1 MSEMQG
7 TILIV
12 DDNLDLQEITA
23 DWLEWRGHQVVRAN
37 NGRQA
42 LEKLAQHTI
51 DLMLLDIS
59 MPVMDGYQ
67 VLQQL
72 RDRPLQSDVPIV
84 VMSAIADM
92 DSIVKCIELGAADYL
107 TKPIK
112 MPLFWARVNT
122 LLENKRARDV
132 ERQLL
137 LELKELQQID
147 RVLNA
152 SLNLNTVASSIL
164 EAAMNTTG
172 AAAGLIF
179 GRTPSSVRYH
189 ICAGDTTD
197 AAALEFIESLPE
209 TIDVAGTP
217 PVTALLPDAPRL
229 TSSTSHRTML
239 LLYENDSRQYYLVLE
254 KAEAFAD
261 KGLSLLTRIAAHA
274 TLAFQNAQLYS
285 ELDLSNKAKQ
295 HVISFVA
302 HELNTPLTALI
313 TYTQLISQSVNEFKT
328 PRLERYLGVLD
339 SSAKRMAKMVA
350 ELNDIARIES
360 GKMVFRFDS
369 HDAIALIDEVV
380 AMQRSDFAN
389 HEHIF
394 SMSVPKDLPRIWGD
408 RDRIAQILTNLL
420 SNACKYTPNGG
431 QISLD
436 VETVEIDEKPF
447 LQVAVQDS
455 GIGISDEDKT
465 RIFKQF
471 VRANDSRIDNVKGLG
486 LGLSITR
493 TMVIKQGGTIWVES
507 EIGQGSTFYFTIPAN
522 IDADAYVHHTSA
534 LDVTRTAEL

>member
-23 DWLEWRGHQVVRAN
+23 DWLEWRGHKVVRAN

-42 LEKLAQHTI
+42 LEKLEQHTV

-72 RDRPLQSDVPIV
+72 RDRPLQADVPIV

-152 SLNLNTVASSIL
+152 SLNLNTVAASIL

-172 AAAGLIF
+172 AVAGLIF
-179 GRTPSSVRYH
+179 GRTPSALRYH
-189 ICAGDTTD
+189 VCAGDTNEE
-197 AAALEFIESLPE
+197 AALEVIHSLDDIDDESANLSSLPLA
-209 TIDVAGTP
+209 DK
-217 PVTALLPDAPRL
+217 PRL
-229 TSSTSHRTML
+229 AVSAAHRTIM
-239 LLYENDSRQYYLVLE
+239 LLYENDSRKYYMVLE
-254 KAEAFAD
+254 RNEAFAE
-261 KGLSLLTRIAAHA
+261 KGLSLLARIAAHA

-313 TYTQLISQSVNEFKT
+313 TYIQLVSQTVEEHKT
-328 PRLERYLGVLD
+328 SRLERYLGVLD
-339 SSAKRMAKMVA
+339 NSAQRMAKMVA

-360 GKMVFRFDS
+360 GKMVFKFDS
-369 HDAIALIDEVV
+369 HDAEALIDEVV
-380 AMQRSDFAN
+380 ALQRTDFAS
-389 HEHIF
+389 HEHLF
-394 SMSVPKDLPRIWGD
+394 SVSIPETLPRLWGD
-408 RDRIAQILTNLL
+408 RDRVAQILTNLL

-431 QISLD
+431 QISLE
-436 VETVEIDEKPF
+436 VRAIESEGKPF
-447 LQVAVQDS
+447 LRFAVQDS

-493 TMVIKQGGTIWVES
+493 TMVVKQGGQIWVES
-507 EIGQGSTFYFTIPAN
+507 EMGKGSTFYFTIPAN
-522 IDADAYVHHTSA
+522 VESEAYVRHTSA
-534 LDVTRTAEL
+534 LDFPQTAEL